1 MLYNTDFYN
10 TLSASTSF
18 LNPKNWVPHTMASY
32 ALICLLFVIVLTGFR
47 TLCARA
53 TAAQKAGVTMAAAVF
68 VLEKKGRKC
77 GGAGKL

>member
-1 MLYNTDFYN
+1 
-10 TLSASTSF
+10 
-18 LNPKNWVPHTMASY
+18 MASY
-32 ALICLLFVIVLTGFR
+32 ALLCLLFVIVLIKFQ